1 MVRLT
6 LLSQNLTHD
15 GDLEKNFKFLKEV
28 KILSNFVQ
36 SKLACL
42 IIAVQITKKLTGTVV
57 ICPMATY
64 SVHGTGH

>member
-1 MVRLT
+1 MTEFLVVRLT
-6 LLSQNLTHD
+6 LLSQNLTHA

-42 IIAVQITKKLTGTVV
+42 MPIYVRGRRPPEVTPTMGILYG
-57 ICPMATY
+57 
-64 SVHGTGH
+64 G